1 MKRLVALMM
10 CAVSLGAAA
19 QFPNL
24 PYNPDENGDGLI
36 GVVDLQGL
44 LANYGSEFTSVA
56 LSSSGE
62 MAVTQVGQM
71 PYLKCRTSC
80 ASLPGM
86 WSIIDENSAGLAMY
100 SLDFGGGYAWV
111 DLNSHH
117 LSVGS
122 ESWYA
127 IANVVNSYGSV
138 EQYLDAQWSMEFRC
152 FCSTEQLPRV
162 EYEFCAPFVGNVE
175 GFRTC
180 CQDLVSDGWY
190 PLNVDPGSGTTRSNS
205 TVLGQAFWRW
215 AE

>member
-1 MKRLVALMM
+1 MM
-10 CAVSLGAAA
+10 CAVSLGASA
-19 QFPNL
+19 QFPIL

-44 LANYGSEFTSVA
+44 LANYGSEFTSAV

-62 MAVTQVGQM
+62 MAVTHVGQM

-86 WSIIDENSAGLAMY
+86 WSIIDENSAGLAIE
-100 SLDFGGGYAWV
+100 SLDFGGSYAWV

-122 ESWYA
+122 VSWYA
-127 IANVVNSYGSV
+127 IANAVNANGAV
-138 EQYLDAQWSMEFRC
+138 EQYLDSQWSMEFRC

-162 EYEFCAPFVGNVE
+162 EYSYCLADGAATNV
-175 GFRTC
+175 
-180 CQDLVSDGWY
+180 
-190 PLNVDPGSGTTRSNS
+190 NGSGNEAALFQACCDDKVESGWFPLGGITKGNS
-205 TVLGQAFWRW
+205 QAAGQAFWRW